1 MTNAVKHLL
10 LGTMLAVTVCGGQFA
25 TAAEPS
31 KVAVT
36 DLAYEERVQEYF
48 RNVSASSKSS
58 LKARARENV
67 RAAEYSDWD
76 RDAAAYSRRS
86 SASVDARSESS
97 YSSSEGT
104 YSYIDRGELRK
115 FTGDIKGE
123 MLKSGYFR
131 VVQGKPFTAKNTEKL
146 YDIIARIRQG
156 NYPGADYV
164 LFGTV
169 SSIQFR
175 QEANPIDHTDTV
187 SHTLSLELV
196 ADFSL
201 ISTRNYEVKASFSA
215 TGAGQDVKLM
225 SSAGGTIVLNR
236 GKVISEVSK
245 SLGEDVIS
253 QLEEQLAGIEGNVP
267 TGRENTV
274 ERHHQQQEEVII
286 FR

>member
-1 MTNAVKHLL
+1 MTNALKHLM
-10 LGTMLAVTVCGGQFA
+10 LGAMLATTVCSAQFA
-25 TAAEPS
+25 TAAQPA

-48 RNVSASSKSS
+48 RNISASSRSS
-58 LKARARENV
+58 LKASARESE
-67 RAAEYSDWD
+67 RAAEYSDLN
-76 RDAAAYSRRS
+76 RDAASYGRRS
-86 SASVDARSESS
+86 SAAVDARAESHYS
-97 YSSSEGT
+97 YEEGT

-164 LFGTV
+164 LFGTI

-201 ISTRNYEVKASFSA
+201 ISTKNYEVKASFSA
-215 TGAGQDVKLM
+215 TGTGQDVKLM

-236 GKVISEVSK
+236 GKVISNVSK

-253 QLEEQLAGIEGNVP
+253 QLEEQLAGIEGYVP
-267 TGRENTV
+267 EGRERT
-274 ERHHQQQEEVII
+274 EHHHQQQEEVII

>member
-1 MTNAVKHLL
+1 MTNVLKQLL
-10 LGTMLAVTVCGGQFA
+10 LGGMLATVALGTQFA
-25 TAAEPS
+25 IAAKPA

-48 RNVSASSKSS
+48 RNISASSSS
-58 LKARARENV
+58 SVRARSRDSV

-76 RDAAAYSRRS
+76 RDAASYARRS
-86 SASVDARSESS
+86 NSSLDASSQSS
-97 YSSSEGT
+97 YSYSEGT

-131 VVQGKPFTAKNTEKL
+131 VVQGKPFTARNTEKL

-187 SHTLSLELV
+187 SHILSLELV

-201 ISTRNYEVKASFSA
+201 ISTKTYEVKASFSA

-225 SSAGGTIVLNR
+225 SSAGGQIVLNR

-245 SLGEDVIS
+245 TLGEDVIR
-253 QLEEQLAGIEGNVP
+253 QLEEQIAGIEAYVP
-267 TGRENTV
+267 ASHETTIE
-274 ERHHQQQEEVII
+274 HHHQQEEVIL